1 VQYRIE
7 FVDRDGNVIREL
19 HADARS
25 DSGAI
30 GLVVD
35 SDWPPHAVAIRVL
48 DVDGRTVRFEIK
60 AKEPPDEVVL

>member
-7 FVDRDGNVIREL
+7 FVDRDGNIIREL

-25 DSGAI
+25 ADGAI
-30 GLVVD
+30 GLIAN
-35 SDWPPHAVAIRVL
+35 SDWPPRAVAIRVL

-60 AKEPPDEVVL
+60 AEDAPR

>member
-7 FVDRDGNVIREL
+7 FVDREGNVIREL

-25 DSGAI
+25 DSDAV
-30 GLVVD
+30 GLVAD

-48 DVDGRTVRFEIK
+48 DFEGRTVRFEIK
-60 AKEPPDEVVL
+60 AEDGL